1 MSVFK
6 LVNETKVKGKVKKIF
21 NDIKKTRNI
30 LQKEIKQNPR
40 ARSAVMRVA
49 EKIRSTES

>member
-6 LVNETKVKGKVKKIF
+6 LVNETKARGKVKKIF

-30 LQKEIKQNPR
+30 KKFQIFGKQLLTILKHWKEPGI
-40 ARSAVMRVA
+40 
-49 EKIRSTES
+49 I

>member
-6 LVNETKVKGKVKKIF
+6 LVNETKARGKVKKIF

-30 LQKEIKQNPR
+30 KNTRKIQN
-40 ARSAVMRVA
+40 
-49 EKIRSTES
+49 